1 MNARARD
8 PADAKAET
16 DEAATAK
23 SSFLA
28 AASHDML
35 QPLRAAE
42 MFTAMLASE
51 PLSTRGENLLRELRR
66 TQNSLQHLVRSV
78 LEVSRLEAGTVS
90 PNFQPVPVRPLLNGL
105 AAEFAPQALARN
117 LRLKIVAQD
126 VTVTSDPILLER
138 VLRNLVGNALRYTE
152 TGGVLIG
159 ARQRGERVWLQV
171 IDSGRGHGG
180 RRSGPHLAGIR
191 PGRPHAARSQ

>member
-1 MNARARD
+1 
-8 PADAKAET
+8 
-16 DEAATAK
+16 
-23 SSFLA
+23 
-28 AASHDML
+28 
-35 QPLRAAE
+35 
-42 MFTAMLASE
+42 MLASE

-171 IDSGRGHGG
+171 IDSGVGMAAGDQDRIWQEFVQVGPMPHDRSEGMGLGLAIVDRLCRLLNHRVAVSSRIGHGSCFTVDCP
-180 RRSGPHLAGIR
+180 RA
-191 PGRPHAARSQ
+191 

>member
-1 MNARARD
+1 M
-8 PADAKAET
+8 
-16 DEAATAK
+16 
-23 SSFLA
+23 
-28 AASHDML
+28 
-35 QPLRAAE
+35 
-42 MFTAMLASE
+42 
-51 PLSTRGENLLRELRR
+51 
-66 TQNSLQHLVRSV
+66 
-78 LEVSRLEAGTVS
+78 
-90 PNFQPVPVRPLLNGL
+90 PVRPLLNGL

-171 IDSGRGHGG
+171 IDSGVGMAAGDQDRIWQEFVQVGPMPARSPVKEWGSALPSSIACARLLNHRVAVSSRIGHGSCFTVDCP
-180 RRSGPHLAGIR
+180 RA
-191 PGRPHAARSQ
+191 